1 MPAFA
6 RSLLLGAS
14 IALSLAGSATAEG
27 GFYLPNAPSGS
38 GGEDSIETA
47 SGTRCRQSINGNGAY
62 LDVGMAVNRTTDRQ
76 PDPYRIGQIHQDR
89 GTDALGYARMVVP
102 LGKKPSRIDCARL
115 YELELARMKRE
126 IELLKLAAE

>member
-6 RSLLLGAS
+6 RSSLLGALL
-14 IALSLAGSATAEG
+14 ALSLTGSAHADG
-27 GFYLPNAPSGS
+27 GFYLPPAPSGS

-47 SGTRCRQSINGNGAY
+47 SGTRCRQSINSNGAY
-62 LDVGMAVNRTTDRQ
+62 LDVGMAASRSTDRQ
-76 PDPYRIGQIHQDR
+76 PDPYRIGQAHQDR

-102 LGKKPSRIDCARL
+102 LGKKPARIDCARL

-126 IELLKLAAE
+126 IELLKMAAE

>member
-1 MPAFA
+1 MPASA

-14 IALSLAGSATAEG
+14 IALSIAGSASADG
-27 GFYLPNAPSGS
+27 GFYLPTAPSGS

-47 SGTRCRQSINGNGAY
+47 SGTRCRQSINSNGAY
-62 LDVGMAVNRTTDRQ
+62 LDVGMAASRTTDRQ
-76 PDPYRIGQIHQDR
+76 PDPYRVGQVHQDR

-102 LGKKPSRIDCARL
+102 LGKKPARIDCARL